1 MADGRLFAVNFKT
14 SLLAGSLAALG
25 LALAAPA
32 LAQTTPG
39 EPVTTKVPL
48 STLAELPAMSTLRLS
63 PDGTKAAVTL
73 GGGNDYAYAIL
84 DLVNGGKPKVFA
96 TAETYKEA
104 GQRSVQSYRWATDRY
119 LLITLGS
126 RENIQGQRV
135 DLRRIAAY
143 DVETGAITPIAWR
156 DSTADAGAIL
166 FIDKDKARIL
176 LARQVDTGNT
186 ELMFRYRVEW
196 VDLAT
201 GKTLEIVQQPNP
213 VVGGWAADGKG
224 VVRWGGAAD
233 RDSGEQRS
241 LYRSK
246 AGDPITTVQKVV
258 DTNFTGS
265 GIDPIVF
272 LDQPD
277 MAIVSS
283 NHEGYT
289 AIYKANLKTMTI
301 VGKVFSAP
309 DGYDASSAIANK
321 RENGIV
327 GFTYAT
333 DRPRQ
338 KFVDAKLK
346 AVHGF
351 LEESFGAGNATI
363 VSTNEDD
370 TKLIVALARP
380 NQLNAFYLYDVASGQ
395 MQLIGYENNQIKD
408 GLMNPVEAI
417 RYKASDG
424 LEIEAVVTR
433 PRLRAGQAK
442 LPVVVLTHG
451 GPYGVRDY
459 AEYDQWAQSI
469 AEQGYVVI
477 QPNYRGSG
485 GYGTEFVKKGRQDG
499 FGTRMQDDL
508 NDVIDHLAAKG
519 EIDPNRACM
528 MGWSYGGYAS
538 ARAAQRDPQRW
549 KCTIAGAGVYDLP
562 MMRDYDKAYLGSFGA
577 NYLAKGA
584 NSLADVSPALQTKTK
599 WSPILVVHGVRDPRV
614 PIAQGR
620 TLVSRLRSAGKQ
632 EGVEFAY
639 IEQPKNGHYGI
650 FFTKEERIEW
660 LGGAAA
666 WMDRYNPAYIPSDA
680 DYAKKPAADPAITG
694 MAQRLFTTTSAK

>member
-1 MADGRLFAVNFKT
+1 MNFKT

-25 LALAAPA
+25 LALATPA

-39 EPVTTKVPL
+39 EPVATKVPL

-135 DLRRIAAY
+135 DLRRLASY
-143 DVETGAITPIAWR
+143 DVETGAVTPIAWR
-156 DSTADAGAIL
+156 DSTGDAGAVL
-166 FIDKDKARIL
+166 YIDKDKARIL

-196 VDLAT
+196 VDLAS

-213 VVGGWAADGKG
+213 VVGGWAADSKG
-224 VVRWGGAAD
+224 VVRWGGASD

-301 VGKVFSAP
+301 VGKVFAAP
-309 DGYDASSAIANK
+309 DGYDASSAIANE

-327 GFTYAT
+327 GFTYST

-338 KFVDAKLK
+338 KFIDAKLK

-351 LEESFGAGNATI
+351 LEESFGEGNATI
-363 VSTNEDD
+363 VSTNDGD
-370 TKLIVALARP
+370 TKLIVSLARP
-380 NQLNAFYLYDVASGQ
+380 NQLNAFYLYDVTTGQ
-395 MQLIGYENNQIKD
+395 MQLIGYENAQIKD
-408 GLMNPVEAI
+408 GLMNPVEAV

-424 LEIEAVVTR
+424 LEIEAAVTR

-549 KCTIAGAGVYDLP
+549 KCTVAGAGVYDLP

-584 NSLADVSPALQTKTK
+584 NSLADVSPALQTKSK

-620 TLVSRLRSAGKQ
+620 TLVSRLRGAGKQ

-639 IEQPKNGHYGI
+639 IEQPKNGHYGN

-666 WMDRYNPAYIPSDA
+666 WMDRYNPAYIPSDP
-680 DYAKKPAADPAITG
+680 DFAKKPAADPAVTT
-694 MAQRLFTTTSAK
+694 MAQRLFTVAAAN

>member
-1 MADGRLFAVNFKT
+1 MKLKT
-14 SLLAGSLAALG
+14 SLLAGSLAALS
-25 LALAAPA
+25 LALTTPA

-39 EPVTTKVPL
+39 EPVATKVPL
-48 STLAELPAMSTLRLS
+48 STLAELPAMSSLRIS

-84 DLVNGGKPKVFA
+84 DLVNGGKPKIFA

-135 DLRRIAAY
+135 DLRRLATY
-143 DVETGAITPIAWR
+143 DVETGAVTPIAWR
-156 DSTADAGAIL
+156 DSTGDAGAIL
-166 FIDKDKARIL
+166 YIDKEKARIL
-176 LARQVDTGNT
+176 LARQVDTGDT

-224 VVRWGGAAD
+224 VVRWGGASD

-301 VGKVFSAP
+301 VGKVFAAP
-309 DGYDASSAIANK
+309 DGYDASSAIANE

-327 GFTYAT
+327 GFTYST

-351 LEESFGAGNATI
+351 LEESFGEGNASI
-363 VSTNEDD
+363 VSTNDGD
-370 TKLIVALARP
+370 TKLIIALARP
-380 NQLNAFYLYDVASGQ
+380 NQLNAFYLYDVTTGQ
-395 MQLIGYENNQIKD
+395 MQLIGYENTQIKD

-424 LEIEAVVTR
+424 LEIEAVITR
-433 PRLRAGQAK
+433 PRLRAGQGK

-519 EIDPNRACM
+519 EIDPTRACM

-549 KCTIAGAGVYDLP
+549 KCTVAGAGVYDLP

-584 NSLADVSPALQTKTK
+584 NSLADVSPALQTKSK

-620 TLVSRLRSAGKQ
+620 TLVSRLRGAGKQ

-639 IEQPKNGHYGI
+639 IEQPKNGHYGN

-666 WMDRYNPAYIPSDA
+666 WMDRYNPAYIPSDP
-680 DYAKKPAADPAITG
+680 DFAKKPAADPAVTT
-694 MAQRLFTTTSAK
+694 MAQRLFTVAAAK

>member
-1 MADGRLFAVNFKT
+1 MKLKT

-25 LALAAPA
+25 LALTTPA

-39 EPVTTKVPL
+39 EPVATKVPL
-48 STLAELPAMSTLRLS
+48 STLAELPAMSSLRIS

-84 DLVNGGKPKVFA
+84 DLANGGKPKIFA

-135 DLRRIAAY
+135 DLRRLATY
-143 DVETGAITPIAWR
+143 DVETGAVTPIAWR
-156 DSTADAGAIL
+156 DSTGDAGAIL
-166 FIDKDKARIL
+166 YIDKEKARIL
-176 LARQVDTGNT
+176 LARQVDTGDT

-213 VVGGWAADGKG
+213 VVGGWAADSKG
-224 VVRWGGAAD
+224 VVRWGGASD

-301 VGKVFSAP
+301 VGKVFAAP
-309 DGYDASSAIANK
+309 DGYDASSAIANE

-327 GFTYAT
+327 GFTYST

-338 KFVDAKLK
+338 KFLDAKLK

-351 LEESFGAGNATI
+351 LEESFGEGNASI
-363 VSTNEDD
+363 VSTNDGD
-370 TKLIVALARP
+370 TKLIIALARP
-380 NQLNAFYLYDVASGQ
+380 NQLNAFYLYDVTTGQ
-395 MQLIGYENNQIKD
+395 MQLIGYENTQIKD

-433 PRLRAGQAK
+433 PRLRAGQGR

-519 EIDPNRACM
+519 EIDPARACM

-549 KCTIAGAGVYDLP
+549 KCTVAGAGVYDLP

-584 NSLADVSPALQTKTK
+584 NSLADVSPALQTKSK

-620 TLVSRLRSAGKQ
+620 TLVSRLRGAGKQ

-639 IEQPKNGHYGI
+639 IEQPKNGHYGN

-666 WMDRYNPAYIPSDA
+666 WMDRYNPAYIPSDP
-680 DYAKKPAADPAITG
+680 DFAKKPAADPAVST
-694 MAQRLFTTTSAK
+694 MAQRLFTVAAAK

>member
-1 MADGRLFAVNFKT
+1 MKLKT

-25 LALAAPA
+25 LALTTPA

-39 EPVTTKVPL
+39 EPVATKVPL
-48 STLAELPAMSTLRLS
+48 STLAELPAMSSLRIS

-84 DLVNGGKPKVFA
+84 DLVNGGKPKIFA

-135 DLRRIAAY
+135 DLRRLATY
-143 DVETGAITPIAWR
+143 DVETGAVTPIAWR
-156 DSTADAGAIL
+156 DSTGDAGAIL
-166 FIDKDKARIL
+166 YIDKEKARIL
-176 LARQVDTGNT
+176 LARQVDTGDT

-213 VVGGWAADGKG
+213 VVGGWAADSKG
-224 VVRWGGAAD
+224 VVRWGGASD

-301 VGKVFSAP
+301 VGKVFAAP
-309 DGYDASSAIANK
+309 DGYDASSAIANE

-327 GFTYAT
+327 GFTYST

-338 KFVDAKLK
+338 KFLDAKLK

-351 LEESFGAGNATI
+351 LEESFGEGNASI
-363 VSTNEDD
+363 VSTNDGD
-370 TKLIVALARP
+370 TKLIIALARP
-380 NQLNAFYLYDVASGQ
+380 NQLNAFYLYDVTTGQ
-395 MQLIGYENNQIKD
+395 MQLIGYENTQIKD

-433 PRLRAGQAK
+433 PRLRAGQGR

-519 EIDPNRACM
+519 EIDPARACM

-549 KCTIAGAGVYDLP
+549 KCTVAGAGVYDLP

-584 NSLADVSPALQTKTK
+584 NSLADVSPALQTKSK

-620 TLVSRLRSAGKQ
+620 TLVSRLRGAGKQ

-639 IEQPKNGHYGI
+639 IEQPKNGHYGN

-666 WMDRYNPAYIPSDA
+666 WMDRYNPAYIPSDP
-680 DYAKKPAADPAITG
+680 DFAKKPAADPAVST
-694 MAQRLFTTTSAK
+694 MAQRLFTVAAAK